1 MKVEC
6 EVPGDWMT
14 IDFEEINTRINRA
27 TSKLVFITGEG
38 TEYKKISYR
47 RLAKKENYSYILF
60 KELLTALTTI
70 DGKLA
75 QFPSIKDQLIAL
87 TSGFIIEEK
96 SMGVII
102 DKFDFD
108 IIKEVHLQLR
118 IYHEFKSY
126 MKDPT
131 AKGKLVLINYGK
143 PLRDMFES
151 EFVGKCSI
159 IRI

>member
-1 MKVEC
+1 
-6 EVPGDWMT
+6 MT
-14 IDFEEINTRINRA
+14 IDLEELDTRINRA

-38 TEYKKISYR
+38 IPQKKTPFR

-70 DGKLA
+70 DGKIA

-87 TSGFIIEEK
+87 TTGFIIDEK
-96 SMGVII
+96 STGVII

-126 MKDPT
+126 LKDPT
-131 AKGKLVLINYGK
+131 TKGKLVLINYGK
-143 PLRDMFES
+143 PLRDMFEA
-151 EFVGKCSI
+151 EFIRKCSI

>member
-1 MKVEC
+1 
-6 EVPGDWMT
+6 MT
-14 IDFEEINTRINRA
+14 IDLEELNTRIKR
-27 TSKLVFITGEG
+27 TSSKLVFITGE
-38 TEYKKISYR
+38 ELQKKKIPFK
-47 RLAKKENYSYILF
+47 RLAKKEKFSYILF

-70 DGKLA
+70 DGKMA

-87 TSGFIIEEK
+87 TSGFIIDEK

-118 IYHEFKSY
+118 IYHQFKSY
-126 MKDPT
+126 LKDPT

-151 EFVGKCSI
+151 EFVRKCSI